1 MPFTPYHL
9 GPALLFGVILFPFV
23 DITALLLSS
32 VLVDVEP
39 LYVIMFAPGLPYHG
53 ILHTYVGAT
62 GIAILNAV
70 IVWFLRDWTR
80 QILAI
85 FKIDQNSSFIRIF
98 GISLLGMYSHVLLDS
113 FLYPEMNPFFP
124 LMGNR
129 FLGSFHP
136 QLSISSAQ
144 SAYSWGSF
152 SIRFAFWL
160 FPRLENSTRAKPSS
174 NPPSAYALV
183 LNPP

>member
-9 GPALLFGVILFPFV
+9 GPALLFGLLLFPIV

-39 LYVIMFAPGLPYHG
+39 LYVIMFAPGLPLHG
-53 ILHTYVGAT
+53 ILHTYIGAT

-70 IVWFLRDWTR
+70 IVWSLRNWIH

-98 GISLLGMYSHVLLDS
+98 GTSLLGTYSHIFLDS
-113 FLYPEMNPFFP
+113 FIYPEMNPLFP
-124 LMGNR
+124 LMGNPFMGLVSSAAVYQFCTICF
-129 FLGSFHP
+129 FLGFV
-136 QLSISSAQ
+136 LYLA
-144 SAYSWGSF
+144 
-152 SIRFAFWL
+152 RFFVIPMARQF
-160 FPRLENSTRAKPSS
+160 NSNKT
-174 NPPSAYALV
+174 
-183 LNPP
+183 

>member
-98 GISLLGMYSHVLLDS
+98 GISLLGTYSHVLLDS

-124 LMGNR
+124 LMGNPFLGLVSSAVVYQFCTICLFLGLVLYSVR
-129 FLGSFHP
+129 FLAIPAVRKFNTS
-136 QLSISSAQ
+136 
-144 SAYSWGSF
+144 
-152 SIRFAFWL
+152 
-160 FPRLENSTRAKPSS
+160 ET
-174 NPPSAYALV
+174 
-183 LNPP
+183 

>member
-9 GPALLFGVILFPFV
+9 GPALLFGCLLFPIV
-23 DITALLLSS
+23 DVAALILSS

-70 IVWFLRDWTR
+70 IVWFLRNWIH

-98 GISLLGMYSHVLLDS
+98 GTSLLGTYLHILLDS
-113 FLYPEMNPFFP
+113 FLYPKMNPLFP
-124 LMGNR
+124 LMGNPFMGLVSSAAVYQFCTICFFLGFVLYLAR
-129 FLGSFHP
+129 FLVIPMARQF
-136 QLSISSAQ
+136 
-144 SAYSWGSF
+144 
-152 SIRFAFWL
+152 
-160 FPRLENSTRAKPSS
+160 NSNKT
-174 NPPSAYALV
+174 
-183 LNPP
+183 